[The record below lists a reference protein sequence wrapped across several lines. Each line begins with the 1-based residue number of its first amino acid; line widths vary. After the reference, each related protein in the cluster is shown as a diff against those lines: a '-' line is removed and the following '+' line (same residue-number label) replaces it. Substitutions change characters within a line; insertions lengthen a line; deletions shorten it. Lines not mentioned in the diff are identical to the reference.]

1 MSSHAN
7 GHQNGDSLSNNTKTA
22 VLAMG
27 CFWAPDGLFGTT
39 KGVLRTKVGYAGG
52 TTENPTYRNIGDHTE
67 VTQVDFDP
75 TIISFD
81 QILRLFWKH
90 HDPTVQM
97 KTQYRSM
104 ILYVDPEDKSVAEKS
119 LESEQTRH
127 KRPIN
132 TIIAPFKRFYD
143 AEDYHQKYRL
153 RQHTYLHSKLNF
165 KTEECYKTS
174 HVASRLNGYVV
185 GFGGVKQ
192 FEEEADKLGLSDD
205 VKTYVRKYVVQYEG
219 SGMMC

>member
-143 AEDYHQKYRL
+143 AE
-153 RQHTYLHSKLNF
+153 
-165 KTEECYKTS
+165 E
-174 HVASRLNGYVV
+174 
-185 GFGGVKQ
+185 
-192 FEEEADKLGLSDD
+192 
-205 VKTYVRKYVVQYEG
+205 
-219 SGMMC
+219 